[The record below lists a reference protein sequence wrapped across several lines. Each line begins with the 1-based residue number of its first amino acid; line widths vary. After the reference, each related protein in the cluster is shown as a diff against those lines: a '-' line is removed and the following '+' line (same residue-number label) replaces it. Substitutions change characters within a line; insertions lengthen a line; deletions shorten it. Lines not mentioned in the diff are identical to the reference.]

1 MKIVLRAFSDASQK
15 NYGSHSY
22 AAGYLESMVVQMM
35 PFMPKRV
42 QKSFVED
49 VIRAVQKQE
58 KEVVEKMNQNQTME
72 RV

>member
-1 MKIVLRAFSDASQK
+1 
-15 NYGSHSY
+15 
-22 AAGYLESMVVQMM
+22 M